1 MDNSGHASFPCPLK
15 TITVDD
21 FGFHRSP
28 RRRRLDQRIPE
39 SSSSSVM
46 AESVKGS
53 LSQGLWAWGPMSFSS
68 TFCGQDTFLSSES
81 MNSQHTSSV
90 QKGTEKNLGTK
101 EKNVL
106 HLDKQLKADG
116 PWNKDQPCYV
126 PIETLTYR
134 SDSHDELLTV
144 SPRNWRRGNRFKSQ
158 QEVYIIA
165 KKKFFFKSTH
175 SKRSMIMFLCLWE
188 DAHVLVHA
196 RSVIQ
201 RFSHVPLVW
210 AQIPVLWNSDRSKPH
225 WNLCRNQHLRW
236 KLKWW
241 QMSECLPE
249 QIRLRH
255 SAHVRCHFSKRLLWH
270 LLGMTSFSLLWAER
284 MKYQEKE
291 LNIWNWG
298 LGDI

>member
-1 MDNSGHASFPCPLK
+1 MDNSGHGSFLCPLK
-15 TITVDD
+15 TVTVDD
-21 FGFHRSP
+21 FSFHWSPHRRS
-28 RRRRLDQRIPE
+28 LDQRIPE

-46 AESVKGS
+46 VESVKGS
-53 LSQGLWAWGPMSFSS
+53 LSQGFWAWGPMSFSS
-68 TFCGQDTFLSSES
+68 IFCGQDSFLSSES
-81 MNSQHTSSV
+81 VNSQHTSSIR
-90 QKGTEKNLGTK
+90 KGTERNEGEKCIAPGQTTQSRWSMEQRSAMLCSYRNAHILFRQSWWTAYHFPQELK
-101 EKNVL
+101 ERKLVQIATGSL
-106 HLDKQLKADG
+106 H
-116 PWNKDQPCYV
+116 Y
-126 PIETLTYR
+126 
-134 SDSHDELLTV
+134 S
-144 SPRNWRRGNRFKSQ
+144 
-158 QEVYIIA
+158 
-165 KKKFFFKSTH
+165 KKKIFFKSTH
-175 SKRSMIMFLCLWE
+175 SKWSLIMLLCLWE
-188 DAHVLVHA
+188 DVHVLVHA

-201 RFSHVPLVW
+201 RFSHVHLVW

-255 SAHVRCHFSKRLLWH
+255 SAHVWCHFSKRLLWH

-291 LNIWNWG
+291 LNIWDWG

>member
-28 RRRRLDQRIPE
+28 RRRRLDQRISE

-53 LSQGLWAWGPMSFSS
+53 LSQGFWAWGPMSFSS
-68 TFCGQDTFLSSES
+68 TFCGQDSFLSSES
-81 MNSQHTSSV
+81 MNSQHTSSI

-101 EKNVL
+101 EKNAS

-165 KKKFFFKSTH
+165 KKNFF
-175 SKRSMIMFLCLWE
+175 
-188 DAHVLVHA
+188 
-196 RSVIQ
+196 
-201 RFSHVPLVW
+201 
-210 AQIPVLWNSDRSKPH
+210 
-225 WNLCRNQHLRW
+225 
-236 KLKWW
+236 
-241 QMSECLPE
+241 
-249 QIRLRH
+249 
-255 SAHVRCHFSKRLLWH
+255 
-270 LLGMTSFSLLWAER
+270 
-284 MKYQEKE
+284 
-291 LNIWNWG
+291 LNPPTVSGPW
-298 LGDI
+298 